1 MFYVRRTSTLSG
13 IATAAL
19 ASLWMA
25 TAGAQ
30 SAPPQATAAASDEAQ
45 LGEVIVTGSLIRRTE
60 AETPSPMQIV
70 TAKDIE
76 DSGYTTISDVLR
88 NISANGQGTLSQ
100 SFNGAFATGGA
111 GIALRG
117 LTVGGTLTLID
128 SHRMVGYPLTD
139 DGERNFVDVSS
150 IPFNAVERVE
160 VLKDGAS
167 AEYGSDAIAGVVNII
182 LRKTYT
188 GAEINAEAG
197 DSMYNDGRMEHLSGL
212 WGAGDLGSDGFNWW
226 TAVEYRHQ
234 GDILVANR
242 SGNWTNLNWT
252 GYGGTNT
259 TPGAGNNSNMVYPES
274 ITGYLVNP
282 TTPNAA
288 GIYPNGLPG
297 ESFLPGCNASAQAAN
312 SCTFT
317 YKGNELAPQTT
328 NANVLSKFTIN
339 LGANWQSITTASIF
353 QSKAD
358 QVINDGYQGSVS
370 PGFPYPTP
378 FINISYPPGGVPTPF
393 LYNVT
398 VPANYPGNPYG
409 AAAPLVW
416 VYPQLAENNAKTNT
430 YRLVEDLNGS
440 VAGWDV
446 SASLGYMYAI
456 MDQVY
461 TGYDAPG
468 LLQQALN
475 SGYTL
480 NAPGNGAAAFTPS
493 TEATDS
499 SYLFYANVHGS
510 HKLFPLPG
518 GDFAIAVG
526 AEAYEKKLND
536 TASPLSLAGIDGT
549 TDAWAIGSQTDT
561 AGFLEV
567 NAPLLRNLELDV
579 AGRYDH
585 YNTAAGGEFTP
596 KFGIKYTPIT
606 QLALRATFGRGFR
619 APSIPETNSGL
630 AFNASTAS
638 DPVLCPTPGKASA
651 PGNFPSQCAVTLTG
665 VQTST
670 ANLKPEITTDY
681 TFGFIFE
688 PIHDFSIAADYYDI
702 KVDRDIISAFE
713 AGGLGIDATTIV
725 RGSPALLPFVNP
737 NGTITNVETPVGVA
751 VYEAYPYINA
761 SQTNTN
767 GIDVDFKSHFD
778 LGGIGNLAA
787 ELNYTHIMSYSL
799 SANGVSYQLAGT
811 HGPSGISGD
820 TGNPKDRAVVTLTWS
835 LGAVSLSGTV
845 NYIGSFSV
853 VDPSS
858 GQGTCVLA
866 LEDRFISQYGGGSFA
881 NPPFSNSLC
890 SVASFTDVDF
900 YGRYNFTD
908 KFSVHASILN
918 AFNRSPPLDAV
929 TYGGGGGAAYDA
941 ALEQAGAVG
950 RYFVVGAAYKF

>member
-1 MFYVRRTSTLSG
+1 MFHVSSSTLLRYV
-13 IATAAL
+13 T
-19 ASLWMA
+19 ASLALLWIA

-30 SAPPQATAAASDEAQ
+30 SAPSQATTAGSDESQ
-45 LGEVIVTGSLIRRTE
+45 LEEVVVTGSLIRRTE
-60 AETPSPMQIV
+60 SETPSPVQIV

-100 SFNGAFATGGA
+100 SFNGAFATGGS
-111 GIALRG
+111 GVALRG
-117 LTVGGTLTLID
+117 LTVAGTLTLID
-128 SHRMVGYPLTD
+128 GHRMVGYPLTD

-188 GAEINAEAG
+188 GAEITAEAG
-197 DSMYNDGRMEHLSGL
+197 DSTYNDGRMTHLSGL
-212 WGAGDLGSDGFNWW
+212 WGGGDLASDGFNWW

-234 GDILVANR
+234 DDILVANR

-259 TPGAGNNSNMVYPES
+259 TPGAGNNSNLLYPES

-282 TTPNAA
+282 TTPNAK
-288 GIYPNGLPG
+288 GVYPNGLPA
-297 ESFLPGCNASAQAAN
+297 ESFLPGCSASAQAAN
-312 SCTFT
+312 LCTFS
-317 YKGNELAPQTT
+317 YNGNELAPQTT
-328 NANVLSKFTIN
+328 NANLLSKFTIN
-339 LGANWQSITTASIF
+339 LGGDWQSITTASIF

-358 QVINDGYQGSVS
+358 QELNDGYQGSVS
-370 PGFPYPTP
+370 PNYPYPTP
-378 FINISYPPGGVPTPF
+378 FSNVSFPPGGVPTAF
-393 LYNVT
+393 LYTVT
-398 VPANYPGNPYG
+398 VPANYQGNPYG

-416 VYPQLAENNAKTNT
+416 VDPHLAVNNAKTNT
-430 YRLVEDLNGS
+430 YRLVEDLNGTA
-440 VAGWDV
+440 AGWDI

-475 SGYTL
+475 SGYIL
-480 NAPGNGAAAFTPS
+480 NSPGNGAAAFTPS
-493 TEATDS
+493 TESTDS
-499 SYLFYANVHGS
+499 SYLFYANAHGT
-510 HKLFPLPG
+510 HKILALPG
-518 GDFAIAVG
+518 GDLALAVG
-526 AEAYEKKLND
+526 AEVYEKKLND

-549 TDAWAIGSQTDT
+549 NDAWAIGSQTDT
-561 AGFLEV
+561 AAFLEI
-567 NAPLLRNLELDV
+567 NAPLLSNLEVDV

-585 YNTAAGGEFTP
+585 YNTAAGGEATP
-596 KFGIKYTPIT
+596 KIGVKYTPIK
-606 QLALRATFGRGFR
+606 QLALRGTFGRGFR

-630 AFNASTAS
+630 AFLAATAP
-638 DPVLCPTPGKASA
+638 DPVLCPNSKVANA
-651 PGNFPSQCAVTLTG
+651 PGNFPSECAVTLTG

-670 ANLKPEITTDY
+670 PTLKPEITTNY
-681 TFGFIFE
+681 TFGFILE
-688 PIHDFSIAADYYDI
+688 PIRDFSVAADYYDI

-713 AGGLGIDATTIV
+713 AGGLGINATTIV
-725 RGSPALLPFVNP
+725 RGGPAVLPFVNP
-737 NGTITNVETPVGVA
+737 NGTISDVETPVGLPI
-751 VYEAYPYINA
+751 YQLYPYINA
-761 SQTNTN
+761 SQTDTN

-778 LGGIGNLAA
+778 LGRVGILAA
-787 ELNYTHIMSYSL
+787 ELNYTHIISYTL

-820 TGNPKDRAVVTLTWS
+820 TGNPKDRAVFTLNWS

-845 NYIGSFSV
+845 NYVGSFSV

-858 GQGTCVLA
+858 GQGTCTLA
-866 LEDRFISQYGGGSFA
+866 LEDRFPSQYGGGSFVT
-881 NPPFSNSLC
+881 PPFSNSLC

-918 AFNRSPPLDAV
+918 AFNRPPPLDPV
-929 TYGGGGGAAYDA
+929 TYGGGGGAAYSA

-950 RYFVVGAAYKF
+950 RYFVVGASYKF